1 MSLTDEVIW
10 KECRWSSLQVKVENN
25 AFILS
30 ASFLSREV
38 AQMDK
43 DQNTQ
48 TFDKSVIRDSHDDT
62 QSNFQKAKGTFDLV

>member
-10 KECRWSSLQVKVENN
+10 KECRWSGLQVKVENH

-30 ASFLSREV
+30 ALFLSREV
-38 AQMDK
+38 AQIDK

-48 TFDKSVIRDSHDDT
+48 TFDKSEIRDSHDDT
-62 QSNFQKAKGTFDLV
+62 QSNFQEVKGTFDLV